1 MKISISTEERDLILE
16 HAEPSPELGR
26 KLGFGLLDGSILTF
40 ELAPAIVEDLLR
52 CIDQEVRCAKDRK
65 TRRRFKR
72 LYLRVFTAAEQ
83 QSMDGFFG
91 NDGSEEFPVDPRQ
104 AAEQLLSSR
113 DFASMDE
120 ANSAL
125 AKLSAAH
132 NTRPRDEFQGL
143 SPEQVATLMY
153 SDWTAPEEGLY
164 CRDDLS
170 LEQVNQS
177 EILHNARVFL
187 GALRDEQGAK
197 ATAKGN
203 LNRKFVVLMVESM
216 RWPNGYVEDLWRYN
230 KVLDEEDVT
239 LLHVLK
245 IISEIV
251 GLVRKYKGRFVV
263 TRKGE
268 SFLHKDKAGALYA
281 LLFRTYLRS
290 FNLGYTDGYEAY
302 PSVQETIAYS
312 LYVLRQKAS
321 DWRSIAELADVVFL
335 PSVSSEFQPL
345 SHTRVEEALLHVRLV
360 RPLIRF
366 GLIKGKE
373 DADAGPVYPRLT
385 QIRTT
390 PLYAGFLQFT

>member
-26 KLGFGLLDGSILTF
+26 KLGFGLLDESSLTF

-65 TRRRFKR
+65 IKRRFKR

-83 QSMDGFFG
+83 QSMHGFFG
-91 NDGSEEFPVDPRQ
+91 NDDSEEFPIDPRQ
-104 AAEQLLSSR
+104 AAEELLSSR

-187 GALRDEQGAK
+187 GALRDEKGVK

-216 RWPNGYVEDLWRYN
+216 RWPDGYVEDLWRYN

-239 LLHVLK
+239 HLHVLK
-245 IISEIV
+245 IVSKIA

-281 LLFRTYLRS
+281 LLFHTYLRS

-345 SHTRVEEALLHVRLV
+345 SHTRVQEALLHVRLV

-366 GLIKGKE
+366 GLIEGKE
-373 DADAGPVYPRLT
+373 DTDAGPVYPRLT
-385 QIRTT
+385 HIRTT

>member
-1 MKISISTEERDLILE
+1 
-16 HAEPSPELGR
+16 
-26 KLGFGLLDGSILTF
+26 
-40 ELAPAIVEDLLR
+40 
-52 CIDQEVRCAKDRK
+52 
-65 TRRRFKR
+65 
-72 LYLRVFTAAEQ
+72 
-83 QSMDGFFG
+83 MDGLFG
-91 NDGSEEFPVDPRQ
+91 NDDSEEFSVDPRE
-104 AAEQLLSSR
+104 AAEELLSSR
-113 DFASMDE
+113 DFASI
-120 ANSAL
+120 
-125 AKLSAAH
+125 
-132 NTRPRDEFQGL
+132 DEFQGL
-143 SPEQVATLMY
+143 SPEHVATLMY
-153 SDWTAPEEGLY
+153 SDWTVPEEGLY

-187 GALRDEQGAK
+187 GALRDEKGAK
-197 ATAKGN
+197 TTAKGN

-216 RWPNGYVEDLWRYN
+216 RWPNGSVEDLWRYN

-239 LLHVLK
+239 HLHVLR

-302 PSVQETIAYS
+302 PFVQETIAYS
-312 LYVLRQKAS
+312 LYVLGQKAS

-345 SHTRVEEALLHVRLV
+345 SHTRVEEALLYVRLV

-366 GLIKGKE
+366 ELIEGKE
-373 DADAGPVYPRLT
+373 DAAAGPVYPRLT
-385 QIRTT
+385 HIRTT